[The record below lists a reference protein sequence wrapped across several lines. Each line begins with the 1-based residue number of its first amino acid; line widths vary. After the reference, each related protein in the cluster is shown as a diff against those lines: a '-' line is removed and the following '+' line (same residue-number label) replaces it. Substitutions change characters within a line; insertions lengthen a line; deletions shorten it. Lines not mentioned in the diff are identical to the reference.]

1 MTEPP
6 TPKPDSGDEAGERSA
21 KPAVRSIASETLL
34 AGEREIL
41 IHHDSH
47 IYRLRV
53 TASNKLI
60 LMK

>member
-6 TPKPDSGDEAGERSA
+6 TPNPDSVQEER
-21 KPAVRSIASETLL
+21 PATPTIRSIASETLL
-34 AGEREIL
+34 AGGREIL
-41 IHHDSH
+41 IQHDSH
-47 IYRLRV
+47 TYRLRV